1 MRKDFIMNYFIKII
15 KKIND
20 NLNIDFI
27 KFIFKLINKYFEL
40 NEILIDFLLNL
51 LINTFNISK
60 NVDYIINN

>member
-1 MRKDFIMNYFIKII
+1 MS
-15 KKIND
+15 D

-27 KFIFKLINKYFEL
+27 KFIFKLINKYFKL

-51 LINTFNISK
+51 LINTFYISK